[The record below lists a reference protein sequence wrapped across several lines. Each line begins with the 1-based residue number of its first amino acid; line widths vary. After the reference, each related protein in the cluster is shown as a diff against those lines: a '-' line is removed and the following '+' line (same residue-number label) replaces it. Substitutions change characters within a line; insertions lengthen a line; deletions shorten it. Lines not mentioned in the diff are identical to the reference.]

1 MSLFPKKEPQLP
13 DIPLREYLERVID
26 ERGEQ
31 YKQQFRAAEIA
42 VAAAFN
48 AQKEL
53 TNAAFLS
60 SREAIGKAEEAQKAY
75 NEVHNDIGRQMD
87 KQAEGMLPRP
97 EALGMFKAS
106 DEKLNVMQVNY
117 DGKLEALRLA
127 IEKNADIHVKAEVE
141 LRLSLARL
149 LTVDAY
155 ELRHAEL
162 QRQVT
167 DLRESRSE
175 VSGSKTGIRELWVYV
190 VGGISILSVIVSI
203 VFHFIP

>member
-1 MSLFPKKEPQLP
+1 MSIFPKKETQSP

-97 EALGMFKAS
+97 EALGMFRAA
-106 DEKLNVMQVNY
+106 DEKLNVMQTNY
-117 DGKLEALRLA
+117 DGKLEALRIA
-127 IEKNADIHVKAEVE
+127 IEKNADIHVKSEVE
-141 LRLSLARL
+141 LRLSLSRL
-149 LTVDAY
+149 LTIDAY
-155 ELRHAEL
+155 EVRHSAL
-162 QRQVT
+162 QHLVE
-167 DLRESRSE
+167 DLRLSRSGTDGK
-175 VSGSKTGIRELWVYV
+175 SLGMSTFWAYL
-190 VGGISILSVIVSI
+190 VGGVSLMSLIVSVIV
-203 VFHFIP
+203 HFWK